1 MKFGIL
7 FGEVKIK
14 EGILTYSNGAFVTT
28 RIVDETYQLNPA
40 GGDIS
45 IEWVWRPQVYES
57 VRIGS
62 RATSIYPYKAR
73 PIAYNRNGKLPYNGI
88 AELLPGFGRFSIV
101 DTVIPYQ
108 VFRNIVSY
116 HREMAI
122 AKNKMNVLMIAKS
135 LLGKKPAETIYRMA
149 ADGVLYIDDE
159 DDANLVKAQNV
170 RYLESRMNNY
180 ITELGQLIQEIEQTA
195 KMECDMTPQRYGEIA
210 NSAGKGVTDEA
221 VIRGSM
227 GSVIIEFIFDK
238 MRERDYQAEMDYTK
252 LAWID
257 GLNTSYKT
265 KDGDIRYLSLDVNS
279 HIFANYIVTCKTSVK
294 EREKLEQYK
303 QLAFSAAQMV
313 IWIWLMLLYVEIML
327 LKLVNLLIS
336 IKIFNVSMN
345 LMLNV
350 FLNKQNNFVKN
361 LNLLRLIEKQNK
373 IEKQLE
379 LKNILMVRLKL

>member
-1 MKFGIL
+1 
-7 FGEVKIK
+7 
-14 EGILTYSNGAFVTT
+14 
-28 RIVDETYQLNPA
+28 
-40 GGDIS
+40 
-45 IEWVWRPQVYES
+45 
-57 VRIGS
+57 
-62 RATSIYPYKAR
+62 
-73 PIAYNRNGKLPYNGI
+73 
-88 AELLPGFGRFSIV
+88 
-101 DTVIPYQ
+101 
-108 VFRNIVSY
+108 
-116 HREMAI
+116 
-122 AKNKMNVLMIAKS
+122 
-135 LLGKKPAETIYRMA
+135 
-149 ADGVLYIDDE
+149 
-159 DDANLVKAQNV
+159 
-170 RYLESRMNNY
+170 MNNY

-379 LKNILMVRLKL
+379 LKIS